1 MLFLV
6 FENDENIVKKKK
18 KNQVLKH
25 FSNHWNEQMT
35 K

>member
-6 FENDENIVKKKK
+6 FENDENIVKKK